1 MNYLIIALCAVGL
14 IVVTM
19 PLAIIVTWIQ
29 YLAIMNLQRA
39 RDAGTLP
46 RVAYI
51 VGQPLLYIGL
61 LCDMLLNVVWITI
74 MFGFDPPRE
83 FLVTQRLERYKH
95 GPDGWRKRLAA
106 WWAVNLLDPFDPKGI
121 HVE

>member
-1 MNYLIIALCAVGL
+1 MEYLIYVGIVLAL
-14 IVVTM
+14 IYVTM
-19 PLAIIVTWIQ
+19 PLAILFVWVQ

-39 RDAGTLP
+39 RDNQTLP
-46 RVAYI
+46 RVAY
-51 VGQPLLYIGL
+51 VLGQPFLYFGL
-61 LCDMLLNVVWITI
+61 LCDCLLNVFWITF
-74 MFGFDPPRE
+74 MFFDLPRE

-106 WWAVNLLDPFDPKGI
+106 WWATNLLDPFDPKGI